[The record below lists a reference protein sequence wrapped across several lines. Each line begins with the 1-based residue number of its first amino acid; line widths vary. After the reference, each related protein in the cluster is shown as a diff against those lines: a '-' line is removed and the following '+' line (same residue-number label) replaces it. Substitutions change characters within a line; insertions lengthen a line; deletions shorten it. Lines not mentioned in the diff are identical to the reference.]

1 MDERPVSAA
10 ESTPVY
16 EGRGVVL
23 AGLAVIFLTFAG
35 FGTWAAMAPLSGAII
50 AGGVVKVD
58 TNRKTVQH
66 LEGGI
71 VQEIRVRDGDRV
83 ETGQTLIVIE
93 DEQVSANLDL
103 LQGQFDA
110 ELAKAARLRSE
121 RDGQATIA
129 FPGQLT
135 ERGGD
140 AEVREIL
147 ASEQTFFVAKR
158 NALDAQVTLLED
170 LIARVHTEIEGLTR
184 QVQAEDA
191 AIGLLR
197 QEIAANEELQ
207 QKHYV
212 EETRLLTLRRQ
223 VEEYQARLGEHQ
235 AEIAIARQKITG
247 NELRIASL
255 RDEYLQTAAD
265 ELTASQGKIFDI
277 EERLRP
283 LEDASRRQQIVAPIA
298 GRVVDLKVFTV
309 GGVIAPRE
317 PLLDIVPDDNPLII
331 EARVSVESIEELQPG
346 MQADIR
352 MTAYKSGT
360 TPLLRGTVTYV
371 SADRLTDE
379 HSGVPYY
386 VAHITVDKDSLEAV
400 REVRLLPGMPAEV
413 FIQTRARTALDY
425 LLDPITA
432 ALRRSMRE
440 S

>member
-1 MDERPVSAA
+1 MDERPLSAA
-10 ESTPVY
+10 QSAPVY

-58 TNRKTVQH
+58 TNRKTLQH

-83 ETGQTLIVIE
+83 EAGQTLIVIE
-93 DEQVSANLDL
+93 DEQVSASLDL
-103 LQGQFDA
+103 LRGQLDA

-121 RDGQATIA
+121 RDGQASIA
-129 FPGQLT
+129 FPAKLT
-135 ERGGD
+135 ERAGD
-140 AEVREIL
+140 AEVSEIL
-147 ASEQTFFVAKR
+147 ASEQTFFAAKR

-170 LIARVHTEIEGLTR
+170 LIARVQTEIEGLTR

-191 AIGLLR
+191 AIELLR

-207 QKHYV
+207 KKNYV

-223 VEEYQARLGEHQ
+223 VQEYQARLGEHQ

-255 RDEYLQTAAD
+255 RNEHLQAAAD
-265 ELTASQGKIFDI
+265 ELTASGAKIFDI

-298 GRVVDLKVFTV
+298 GQVVDLKVFTV

-352 MTAYKSGT
+352 MSAYKSGT

-386 VAHITVDKDSLEAV
+386 VAQVTVDKDSLEAA

-440 S
+440 T